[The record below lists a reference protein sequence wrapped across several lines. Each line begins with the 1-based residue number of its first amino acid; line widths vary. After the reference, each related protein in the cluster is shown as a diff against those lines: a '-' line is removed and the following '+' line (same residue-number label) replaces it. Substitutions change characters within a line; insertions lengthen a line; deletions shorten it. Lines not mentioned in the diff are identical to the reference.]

1 MTTTNHGIG
10 YVPENTL
17 DPAAGL
23 NLALLQV
30 DALLGRTL
38 PVTGTSRTTTPADA
52 GGVLR
57 CTNAAAVAVTVGS
70 GAYPDAAR
78 LTVRA
83 VGAGGVTLVAGS
95 GVTINALSRAVAQHR
110 TALLRHA
117 GGNVWDVSVI

>member
-1 MTTTNHGIG
+1 MTTTNHGID

-30 DALLGRTL
+30 DALIGRTI
-38 PVTGTSRTTTPADA
+38 PVAGTAHTTAPADA

-57 CTNAAAVAVTVGS
+57 CTNASAVTVTIGP
-70 GAYPDAAR
+70 GAYPDAAL

-83 VGAGGVTLVAGS
+83 VGAGGVTLVAGA
-95 GVTINALSRAVAQHR
+95 GVTLNALSLAVAQHR

-117 GGNVWDVSVI
+117 GGDVWDVSVI

>member
-1 MTTTNHGIG
+1 MTTTNHGIE
-10 YVPENTL
+10 YVPEGTL

-30 DALLGRTL
+30 DALIGRTV
-38 PVTGTSRTTTPADA
+38 PVTGTTRATAPADA

-57 CTNAAAVAVTVGS
+57 CTNAGAVIVTVAA
-70 GAYPDAAR
+70 GAYPDAAL

-83 VGAGGVTLVAGS
+83 VGAGGVTLVAGA
-95 GVTINALSRAVAQHR
+95 GVTLNALSMAVAQHR

-117 GGNVWDVSVI
+117 GGDVWDVSVI